1 MIIWSTIF
9 SPCVTRIPEP
19 DMTDDELLPPSRFP
33 SRICVLSNSLP
44 QHPRIFVFG
53 PSGLEVCFLMEPQSN
68 GLSVNWNVFFTY
80 PYMCSM
86 PVDWISKI
94 KSKLVVVLWLFRN
107 SRNSFLFDLF
117 LFCFP
122 SVSVCCSRYY
132 YYYYFSIPISMCR
145 RRWWLALNNDDKA
158 PDSPLL
164 DTSWFVPIRLSIQL
178 CIHPSVQQPI
188 SLSRRLDYW
197 FIVCFLGL
205 CRTGKRERNRHGY
218 AKRSAHRNVSRTL
231 LFVSPATMQIHIWSA
246 RFSISYV
253 VVINLTTTTS
263 SDNKRAQKN

>member
-1 MIIWSTIF
+1 
-9 SPCVTRIPEP
+9 
-19 DMTDDELLPPSRFP
+19 MTDDELLPPSRFP

-53 PSGLEVCFLMEPQSN
+53 PSGLEVCFFLMEPQSN

-164 DTSWFVPIRLSIQL
+164 DTSWFWFWIRFRTNPSIHTA
-178 CIHPSVQQPI
+178 IHPSIHPSSNPSPSHGGLI
-188 SLSRRLDYW
+188 IDLLSAFW
-197 FIVCFLGL
+197 VCVAQVNGKEIVTDTQNGQHTEMYLGL
-205 CRTGKRERNRHGY
+205 CFLYLRRPCRYIFEAH
-218 AKRSAHRNVSRTL
+218 ASAFLML
-231 LFVSPATMQIHIWSA
+231 LS
-246 RFSISYV
+246 SI
-253 VVINLTTTTS
+253 
-263 SDNKRAQKN
+263 